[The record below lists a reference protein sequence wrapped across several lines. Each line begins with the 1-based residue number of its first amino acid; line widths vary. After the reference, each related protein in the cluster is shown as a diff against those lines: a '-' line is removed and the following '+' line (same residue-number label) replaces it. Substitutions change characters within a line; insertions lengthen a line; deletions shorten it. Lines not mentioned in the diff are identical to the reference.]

1 MIASGNHTLKMR
13 SGVEGSLTQLLL
25 KSIERIRF
33 FDFAALR
40 ATSLR
45 ITCGRKINCNLTFF
59 IGKGRTFYALV
70 TDAYEAFEHFGF
82 FKFLASSEWNYTE
95 GSEQYGALPFIT
107 GTLMTTL
114 LALIFCIPFS
124 LPVALFVGEYFKGTK
139 MAAVLSTVT
148 DLLAGIP
155 SIIYGLWGFYTLRPI
170 IMALNISPQGSGV
183 LTASL
188 VLAIMII
195 PYAASLSAEF
205 IKMVPNDLKEGAYS
219 LGATRAEVIRK
230 VVFPVAGSGIF
241 SSYILAIGRALG
253 ETMTVTMLIGNT
265 NNIPESIT
273 STGNSMASI
282 IANQFGEAD
291 DLRLSSLIAI
301 GLILFLITAIINM
314 VGKIMIKRARIV

>member
-1 MIASGNHTLKMR
+1 MSDKLYKA
-13 SGVEGSLTQLLL
+13 LLFL
-25 KSIERIRF
+25 
-33 FDFAALR
+33 AAL
-40 ATSLR
+40 
-45 ITCGRKINCNLTFF
+45 IMPIVCG
-59 IGKGRTFYALV
+59 GVVYALV
-70 TDAYEAFEHFGF
+70 TDAYDAFEHFGF
-82 FKFLASSEWNYTE
+82 FKFLTSADWNYTQ
-95 GSEQYGALPFIT
+95 GVEQYGALPFIT

-124 LPVALFVGEYFKGTK
+124 LPVALFVGEYFKGSRV
-139 MAAVLSTVT
+139 ASVLSTIT

-170 IMALNISPQGSGV
+170 IMALNISPQGSGI

-188 VLAIMII
+188 VLAIMIV
-195 PYAASLSAEF
+195 PYAASLSTEF

-219 LGATRAEVIRK
+219 LGGTRAEVVRK
-230 VVFPVAGSGIF
+230 IIFPVAGSGIF
-241 SSYILAIGRALG
+241 SSYVLAIGRALG

-265 NNIPESIT
+265 NNIPDSIT

-314 VGKIMIKRARIV
+314 IGKMMIKRARIS

>member
-1 MIASGNHTLKMR
+1 MNDKIYRVILFIAAFIVPVVCG
-13 SGVEGSLTQLLL
+13 GVV
-25 KSIERIRF
+25 
-33 FDFAALR
+33 
-40 ATSLR
+40 
-45 ITCGRKINCNLTFF
+45 
-59 IGKGRTFYALV
+59 YALV
-70 TDAYEAFEHFGF
+70 TDAYDAFEHFGF
-82 FKFLASSEWNYTE
+82 FKFLTSSEWSYTE
-95 GSEQYGALPFIT
+95 GAEQYGALPFIT

-139 MAAVLSTVT
+139 IAAVLSTVT

-170 IMALNISPQGSGV
+170 IMALNISPQGSGI

-219 LGATRAEVIRK
+219 LGATRAEVIRR

-241 SSYILAIGRALG
+241 SSYVLAIGRALG

-265 NNIPESIT
+265 NNIPDSIT

-291 DLRLSSLIAI
+291 GLRLSSLIAI
-301 GLILFLITAIINM
+301 GLVLFLITAAINM
-314 VGKIMIKRARIV
+314 VGKIMIKRARIS